1 MQVFKAYQG
10 QCAWRRVVFV
20 QAIQEVEGVD
30 SVEEATAAVKTILG
44 KVHDLETLVGPVRR
58 AAIVGRLSNTGSS
71 KEGAIYANRI
81 DLYRNKV
88 LACHTLK
95 AACAFSSHS

>member
-1 MQVFKAYQG
+1 MFFQVIKEHDG
-10 QCAWRRVVFV
+10 P
-20 QAIQEVEGVD
+20 D
-30 SVEEATAAVKTILG
+30 SVTDASTAVQTVIG

-81 DLYRNKV
+81 DLYKNKV
-88 LACHTLK
+88 T
-95 AACAFSSHS
+95 SSHSQVYSAYRVVVQG